1 VRGRRLDDWGRVGR
15 LVSAVVA
22 DDRATRGR
30 EQART
35 RVRRVLAERS
45 LWVMFQ
51 PIVSLETGALVGL
64 EALARF
70 PGRTHVGPEGWFS
83 DAAAVGLGLELEELA
98 LSVALDGVGELPGSA
113 YLSVN
118 ASPDFVASGRVAR
131 VLEASLIPGDR
142 IVVEVTEH
150 SSVSDY
156 AALAEGLAGLRRRGV
171 RVAVDD
177 AGAGFASFRHIITLA
192 PDTIKLDRALVTS
205 IDADPA
211 RRAFAAAV
219 VMFALDRGAIVVA
232 EGVET
237 EAELATVTLLGM
249 DAAQGFLL
257 ARPDRDPGRWSGS
270 VGTDG
275 PWTAGSAA
283 RGPRSLALDPPEC

>member
-1 VRGRRLDDWGRVGR
+1 VRGRGLDGWGRAGR
-15 LVSAVVA
+15 LMSAVVA
-22 DDRATRGR
+22 DDRAVRSR
-30 EQART
+30 ERSRA

-45 LWVMFQ
+45 LWVVFQ
-51 PIVSLETGALVGL
+51 PIVSLDTLTLVGL

-70 PGRTHVGPEGWFS
+70 PGPAAYGPEQWFA
-83 DAAAVGLGLELEELA
+83 DATAAGLGVELEELA
-98 LSVALDGVGELPGSA
+98 LSVALASVGELPGTA

-118 ASPDFVASGRVAR
+118 ASPAYVASGGVLRALVASTVPPDRV
-131 VLEASLIPGDR
+131 
-142 IVVEVTEH
+142 VVEVTEH

-156 AALAEGLAGLRRRGV
+156 ATLGAGLAGLRERGV

-192 PDTIKLDRALVTS
+192 PDTIKIDRALVHS

-219 VMFALDRGAIVVA
+219 VMFALDRGAAVVA

-237 EAELATVTLLGM
+237 QAELETVTLLGM

-257 ARPDRDPGRWSGS
+257 ARPDRDPGRWSES
-270 VGTDG
+270 
-275 PWTAGSAA
+275 PRLAA
-283 RGPRSLALDPPEC
+283 ATPSP